1 MSKQDDP
8 IQRIREIVERSL
20 RDHESAL
27 VYYVAGLLNGDHERA
42 RDVVQDAFMRLCNQD
57 PEQIEENVKAWLYT
71 VARNRAFD
79 VIRKESRMVVS
90 DLVPDSEDMGH
101 PDPAL
106 LSSQRDQTREILAWV
121 EELPHNQKEVVLLRF
136 QQNMSYKEIA
146 EVTGLKTGN
155 VGFLLHTG
163 LKTLRE
169 KLEHRRVEDFSNS
182 GKTCADRS

>member
-1 MSKQDDP
+1 MTTQDDP

-27 VYYVAGLLNGDHERA
+27 VYYVAGLLKGDHERA

-90 DLVPDSEDMGH
+90 DLVPDAEDVSH
-101 PDPAL
+101 LDPAS
-106 LSSQRDQTREILAWV
+106 LSSQRDQTREVLEWV
-121 EELPHNQKEVVLLRF
+121 EELPHNQKEVILLRF

-146 EVTGLKTGN
+146 EVTGLKSGN

-163 LKTLRE
+163 LKNLRE
-169 KLEHRRVEDFSNS
+169 KLEQRRAEDFLKS
-182 GKTCADRS
+182 GEGVRG